1 LCHCVDFFDEFFYFL
16 FFLDNSSV
24 VTVMLDPPGP
34 PRAQVL
40 RKMQNNQ
47 TSSVEPAAT
56 PQQIPAELPPA
67 AAPTVPQI
75 EPPSPQPQKTKG
87 IAIISRYPNSSDDG
101 AKIGNN
107 LIGST
112 HEGGPTGSS
121 TGNGSTQASRIVH
134 DSTKP
139 APKRVHPIENSGKP
153 PLQCNEVT
161 SSDDETNTPPVSK
174 RSSSSANMKAKF
186 NKMKS
191 LNRELAA
198 LQQDHDGV
206 SEFFKFIFFLL
217 FNYFFLVMNPR
228 NHLIFTVVYNEIKF
242 LEIIGR
248 CTVKT

>member
-1 LCHCVDFFDEFFYFL
+1 
-16 FFLDNSSV
+16 
-24 VTVMLDPPGP
+24 MLDPPGP

-40 RKMQNNQ
+40 RKLHTNQ

-56 PQQIPAELPPA
+56 PQQIPAELPPVPSA
-67 AAPTVPQI
+67 VVPQI
-75 EPPSPQPQKTKG
+75 EPPSPQPPKTKG
-87 IAIISRYPNSSDDG
+87 IAIISRYPNSTDDG

-112 HEGGPTGSS
+112 HEGGQGPTGS
-121 TGNGSTQASRIVH
+121 GNGSTQASRIVH

-139 APKRVHPIENSGKP
+139 APKRVQPIENSGKP

-161 SSDDETNTPPVSK
+161 SSDDETSTTPPVPK

-206 SEFFKFIFFLL
+206 SEIF
-217 FNYFFLVMNPR
+217 
-228 NHLIFTVVYNEIKF
+228 
-242 LEIIGR
+242 
-248 CTVKT
+248 